1 MKVEEIV
8 NGAAKY
14 IADKIYPT
22 MTDWQRF
29 IAIDVVTRTIN
40 VAENKKETILSNAL
54 IRALGY
60 VDANGEVDA
69 ENILERLKGFIREK
83 GGKWKV
89 KLPLMPTLIFEE
101 KDVDDLLDYI
111 RKYKGDYNAQY

>member
-1 MKVEEIV
+1 MKIEEIV

-29 IAIDVVTRTIN
+29 IAIDVVTRAIN
-40 VAENKKETILSNAL
+40 VAENKKETVLSNSL
-54 IRALGY
+54 VRALGY
-60 VDANGEVDA
+60 VDADGEVDA

-89 KLPLMPTLIFEE
+89 KLPLMPTLTFEE
-101 KDVDDLLDYI
+101 RDVDDLLDYI
-111 RKYKGDYNAQY
+111 RKYEGGNNARY